1 MHILIPLIVGI
12 ISGLA
17 INYLADVLPETR
29 RFSQPVCPS
38 CDENYPIRDYISI
51 QKCPTCGNKRTIRT
65 YAVLFAAISFSVLLQ
80 FFPLFRLGLW
90 ASVPILIYLL
100 TILVIDYEHRLVLF
114 ETTLFGLVLC
124 LVYGLILHDFS
135 STLIGGLAGFTI
147 MLLFYLLGKGFSKII
162 GYVRRKEIDEV
173 AFGFGDVSLGTVL
186 GLLVGWPGILGAIF
200 ISMIAFVAFAVL
212 YLIILIF
219 LGKYRAFSNT
229 LPFTFFLVL
238 GAIAVFYI

>member
-38 CDENYPIRDYISI
+38 CGSKYPIREYITI
-51 QKCPTCGNKRTIRT
+51 QKCPSCGTKRDFRS
-65 YAVLFAAISFSVLLQ
+65 YAVLFFALCSSLLLY
-80 FFPLFRLGLW
+80 FFPLSRLSFG
-90 ASVPILIYLL
+90 ASIPILIFLL
-100 TILVIDYEHRLVLF
+100 MILVIDYEHRLVLF

-135 STLIGGLAGFTI
+135 STLIGGLAGFSI

-238 GAIAVFYI
+238 GAIAIFYL